1 MTTKVSM
8 IKNKIEYIELLRF
21 LAASCVVCVHLP
33 PIKAGAFGVDLFFI
47 ISGFVMMYSTSISAK
62 NFFLKRIYRIV
73 PLYWVCTLG
82 VFIIALSHPELLNNT
97 TGNFLELTKSLFF
110 IPFNKNDTGHFPILF
125 LGWTLNYEIYFY
137 LIFGLCSIFFYKF
150 RDIACS
156 LFLILT
162 VIIFSSNK
170 NFILS
175 VYSNPILIE
184 FIFGMIAYRT
194 LWLKKLDIHSF
205 ILISLCVVTLL
216 SIPYSRVITLGIPML
231 IIFYIFHFLF
241 SGKKMVKQIYFLGG
255 CSYSLYLTHPY
266 IIQSVD
272 NFTNL
277 FNNNLTLDIFLI
289 FVSFSLCIS
298 FALFVFIFFE
308 SKLNKK
314 LRSFLSKK

>member
-1 MTTKVSM
+1 MTTS
-8 IKNKIEYIELLRF
+8 KIEYIELLRF
-21 LAASCVVCVHLP
+21 LAAACVVCVHLP
-33 PIKAGAFGVDLFFI
+33 PISAGAFGVDLFFI
-47 ISGFVMMYSTSISAK
+47 ISGFVMMYSTNFSVK
-62 NFFLKRIYRIV
+62 NFFLKRVIRII
-73 PLYWVCTLG
+73 PLYWIFTIG
-82 VFIIALSHPELLNNT
+82 VFAIAIIYPELLNNT
-97 TGNFLELTKSLFF
+97 KANFSELIKSLLF
-110 IPFNKNDTGHFPILF
+110 IPFNKNGTGHFPILF

-137 LIFGLCSIFFYKF
+137 LIFGVCSIFFYKV
-150 RDIACS
+150 RDLVCS
-156 LFLILT
+156 LFLILI
-162 VIIFSSNK
+162 VIIFNSNQS
-170 NFILS
+170 FILG
-175 VYSNPILIE
+175 VYSNPIVVE

-194 LWLKKLDIHSF
+194 LWLKKYDIHSLL
-205 ILISLCVVTLL
+205 LIFLC
-216 SIPYSRVITLGIPML
+216 VITLSMFPQSRAITLGLPML
-231 IIFYIFHFLF
+231 VIFYIFHFFF
-241 SGKKMVKQIYFLGG
+241 SGKKMLNSIYYLGG